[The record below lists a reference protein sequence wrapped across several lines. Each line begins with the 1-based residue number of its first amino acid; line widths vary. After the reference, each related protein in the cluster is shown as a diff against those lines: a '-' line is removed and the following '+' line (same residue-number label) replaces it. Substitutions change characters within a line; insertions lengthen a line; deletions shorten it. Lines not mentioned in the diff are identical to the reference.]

1 MRKAQNKKSF
11 RRNLNPKRKAYPMK
25 KDIYQTI
32 TNRII
37 ADLEKGVRPWM
48 KPWSVENASGRI
60 SLPLRANGVPYRG
73 INILMLWSQAIERG
87 YSSPH
92 WMTFKQA
99 KELGAFV
106 KKGEQAAHVVY
117 ASTLSRTETDEHTGE
132 ESERNIP
139 FLKSYAVFNAEQVE
153 GLPERFTQQPEKTLE
168 PVQRIE
174 RVEAFIRST
183 GAEVRH
189 GGGKAYYHVVD
200 DRVQM
205 PLFETFDAP
214 ESYYATLAHE
224 LTHWTRHKSRLNREF
239 GRKRW
244 GDEGYA
250 TEELVAELGS
260 AFLGAD
266 LELTPEVRED
276 HAAYIANW
284 LTVLKNDKRAIF
296 TAAGHAQRAADF
308 LMAFGASAEQEA
320 A

>member
-1 MRKAQNKKSF
+1 
-11 RRNLNPKRKAYPMK
+11 MK

-32 TNRII
+32 TKRII

-73 INILMLWSQAIERG
+73 INILMLWSQSIERG

-106 KKGEQAAHVVY
+106 KKGEQASEVVY
-117 ASTLSRTETDEHTGE
+117 ASTLSRTETDEKTGE

-153 GLPERFTQQPEKTLE
+153 GLPEHFSQRPEKARE

-174 RVEAFIRST
+174 RAEAFIRLT

-189 GGGKAYYHVVD
+189 GGDRAYYHVAD

-205 PLFETFDAP
+205 PLFKTFDSP
-214 ESYYATLAHE
+214 ESYYATFAHE
-224 LTHWTRHKSRLNREF
+224 LTHWTRHKSRLDREF

-260 AFLGAD
+260 AFLCAD

-284 LTVLKNDKRAIF
+284 LTVLRNDKRAIF

-308 LMAFGASAEQEA
+308 LMAFGAPA
-320 A
+320 AQKAA

>member
-1 MRKAQNKKSF
+1 
-11 RRNLNPKRKAYPMK
+11 MK

-37 ADLEKGVRPWM
+37 ADLEKGVRPWL
-48 KPWSVENASGRI
+48 KPWSAQNGAGRI

-73 INILMLWSQAIERG
+73 INILMLWSQAMEKG
-87 YSSPH
+87 YASPH

-106 KKGEQAAHVVY
+106 KKGEQASEVVY
-117 ASTLSRTETDEHTGE
+117 ASTLSRTETDENTGE

-139 FLKSYAVFNAEQVE
+139 FLKSYAVFNAEQID
-153 GLPERFTQQPEKTLE
+153 GLAETFLTRPEKTLD
-168 PVQRIE
+168 PMQRIE
-174 RVEAFIRST
+174 RAESFIRAT
-183 GAEVRH
+183 GADIRH
-189 GGGKAYYHVVD
+189 GGGKAYYHLGE

-205 PLFETFDAP
+205 PLFETFVDP
-214 ESYYATLAHE
+214 ESYYATVAHE
-224 LTHWTRHKSRLNREF
+224 LTYWTRHKTRLDREF

-250 TEELVAELGS
+250 TEELVAELGA
-260 AFLGAD
+260 AFLCAD

-276 HAAYIANW
+276 HASYIANW
-284 LTVLKNDKRAIF
+284 LTVLQGDKRAIF
-296 TAAGHAQRAADF
+296 TAAGHAQKAADY
-308 LMAFGASAEQEA
+308 LTAFGASAARKA

>member
-1 MRKAQNKKSF
+1 
-11 RRNLNPKRKAYPMK
+11 MK

-48 KPWSVENASGRI
+48 KPWSTENAAGRI
-60 SLPLRANGVPYRG
+60 SLPLRSNGVPYRG
-73 INILMLWSQAIERG
+73 INILMLWSEAIERG

-99 KELGAFV
+99 RELGGHV
-106 KKGEQAAHVVY
+106 RKGERASQVVY
-117 ASTLSRTETDEHTGE
+117 ASTLTKSETDQNTGE

-153 GLPERFTQQPEKTLE
+153 GLPERFTHVSGETLE
-168 PVQRIE
+168 PAQRIE
-174 RVEAFIRST
+174 RVEAFIHAT
-183 GAEVRH
+183 GADVRH
-189 GGGKAYYHVVD
+189 GGGSAYFSVSSDH
-200 DRVQM
+200 VQM
-205 PLFETFDAP
+205 PLFETFADP
-214 ESYYATLAHE
+214 ESYYATVAHE
-224 LTHWTRHKSRLNREF
+224 LTHWTRHKTRLNREF

-250 TEELVAELGS
+250 AEELVAELGS
-260 AFLGAD
+260 AFLCAD

-296 TAAGHAQRAADF
+296 SAASYAQRAAEY
-308 LMAFGASAEQEA
+308 LLACGVPAAQEA